1 MALQSHSPMPK
12 PTCMPLRLIKRIDC
26 GPGLRSVFLA
36 IAGLGLVGTLSIA
49 AEPREVAAVSPVP
62 PDHAAKM
69 REGLDLFRQQV
80 RPVLLKNCVN
90 CHGGKDTESQFDL
103 TTREGLLKGGAEGK
117 DKTVIAGDAK
127 RSRLYKLITHGEEP
141 KMPEEAA
148 KLSDADIGHIA
159 RWIDLGAPYDKP
171 LIDKTAAVL
180 WTQTVVP
187 PGAKKFWS
195 LKPLHEAPPPAV
207 THATWV
213 RTPVDH
219 FVLARLQSKGIA
231 PNDAASRR
239 VLIRRATFDLLGL
252 PPSPAE
258 VEAFVNDVDPA
269 AYEKLI
275 DRLLDSPHYGERWA
289 RHWLDVARF
298 AESHGFEHDY
308 DRKFAYHFRDFVIR
322 ALNDDM
328 PYDQFLRWQLAG
340 DELAPSDPLAMM
352 ATGFLG
358 AGVFPTQI
366 TANEVE
372 RTRYDAMDDMA
383 ATTGSAMLGMSIGC
397 ARCHD
402 HKFDPI
408 PQADY
413 YRILATFTTA
423 VRSEIDLDLPA
434 DMAPASPAVQS
445 NGKQGKPTK
454 TIKAKVMVVS
464 EGLKPMRHH
473 TQGADFFQQTYF
485 LNRGDSNQKEG
496 EAEQGFMQVLMRAPD
511 REKHWQVPRPKDAR
525 TSLRRTALANWIT
538 DNKDG
543 AGHLAARVI
552 VNRLWQHHFGRG
564 IVATPNDFGKQGDPP
579 THPELL
585 DFLAARLIA
594 DGWRL
599 KPLHK
604 LMMTSAVFMQSSQA
618 DAARAAADP
627 ENVLLWRRS
636 AARLDGE
643 AIRDSLLQVSG
654 LLDARMYGPGT
665 LDENSTRRS
674 IYFTVKRSQLTP
686 MMQTFDAPEALV
698 SQGARTT
705 TTVAPQSLLL
715 MNAPLVRRA
724 AESFSGKLAPAATRS
739 PAEAVREGFQ
749 FVAGRAP
756 TDTERDACLAFI
768 ESQQKSYQAAG
779 QKDADKRALI
789 DFCQTLFALNE
800 FVYVE

>member
-1 MALQSHSPMPK
+1 MHMLPPPRTAANFAWQVGIVAACWGAALGFVDLFLGP
-12 PTCMPLRLIKRIDC
+12 PT
-26 GPGLRSVFLA
+26 A
-36 IAGLGLVGTLSIA
+36 LG
-49 AEPREVAAVSPVP
+49 AEPRQVAAAVASVP

-69 REGLDLFRQQV
+69 RAGLELFRQQV
-80 RPVLLKNCVN
+80 RPVLLKSCVN
-90 CHGGKDTESQFDL
+90 CHGGKDTESEFDL

-117 DKTVIAGDAK
+117 NKTVIVGDANQ
-127 RSRLYKLITHGEEP
+127 SRLYKLITHNEEP

-148 KLSDADIGHIA
+148 KLSQGEIAAIG

-171 LIDKTAAVL
+171 LIDRAAAVP
-180 WTQTVVP
+180 WTQTVLP
-187 PGAKKFWS
+187 LEARNFWS
-195 LKPLHEAPPPAV
+195 LEPLKIMPPPEV
-207 THATWV
+207 TRAAWV
-213 RTPVDH
+213 RTPVDR
-219 FVLARLQSKGIA
+219 FVLAKLEAKGIA

-239 VLIRRATFDLLGL
+239 VLIRRASFDLLGV
-252 PPSPAE
+252 PPNPAE
-258 VEAFVNDVDPA
+258 TEAFINDADPA

-275 DRLLDSPHYGERWA
+275 DRLLASPRYGERWA

-298 AESHGFEHDY
+298 AESYGFEHDY

-340 DELAPSDPLAMM
+340 DELKPDDPLAMM

-383 ATTGSAMLGMSIGC
+383 ATTGAAMLGLSIGC

-423 VRSEIDLDLPA
+423 VRSEIDLELPP
-434 DMAPASPAVQS
+434 DMAAASPAVE
-445 NGKQGKPTK
+445 NKEKKKVTK
-454 TIKAKVMVVS
+454 TNKTKVMVVS
-464 EGLKPMRHH
+464 EGLKPVRLH
-473 TQGADFFQQTYF
+473 TQGADFFDKTYF
-485 LNRGDSNQKEG
+485 LGRGDSNQKEG
-496 EAEQGFMQVLMRAPD
+496 EATQSFLQVLMRTPD
-511 REKHWQVPRPKDAR
+511 AEKHWQVPRPEGAR

-543 AGHLAARVI
+543 GGQLAARVV

-579 THPELL
+579 TNPELL
-585 DFLAARLIA
+585 DHLAARLIA

-604 LMMTSAVFMQSSQA
+604 LMMTSAVYMQSTQS
-618 DAARAAADP
+618 DAARTAVDP
-627 ENVLLWRRS
+627 ENVLLWRRTPT
-636 AARLDGE
+636 RLDAE
-643 AIRDSLLQVSG
+643 AIRDSLLEVSG
-654 LLDARMYGPGT
+654 LLDPRMYGPGT
-665 LDENSTRRS
+665 LDEQSTRRS
-674 IYFTVKRSQLTP
+674 IYFTIKRSRLTP

-698 SQGARTT
+698 SIGSRTT
-705 TTVAPQSLLL
+705 TTVAPQALLF

-724 AESFSGKLAPAATRS
+724 AESFAAKLAPIASQPRD
-739 PAEAVREGFQ
+739 AVNEGFRIA
-749 FVAGRAP
+749 VGRLP
-756 TDTERDACLAFI
+756 TDAERTACLAFI
-768 ESQQKSYQAAG
+768 QSQQNSYEAAG
-779 QKDADKRALI
+779 QADAAKRALA

-800 FVYVE
+800 FVYAD